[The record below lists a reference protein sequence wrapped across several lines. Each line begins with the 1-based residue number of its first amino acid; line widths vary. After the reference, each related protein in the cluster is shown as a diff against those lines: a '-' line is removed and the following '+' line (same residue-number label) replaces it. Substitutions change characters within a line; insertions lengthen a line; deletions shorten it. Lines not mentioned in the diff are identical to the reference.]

1 MARSTKK
8 RRSAL
13 NRANPKLIGAFVIG
27 AVALV
32 VVGVLLLGGAELL
45 TEKRAFVAYFE
56 GSVKGLN
63 IGAPVEFQGVKVGSV
78 TDIQL
83 QFLTAEMEFR
93 IPVFLQFEPGRMTQV
108 GRQVDARG
116 QFLKPLI
123 ERGLRAQLEM
133 QSIVTGQLIVQLGF
147 HPNTPVKLVGDG
159 KVPEV
164 PTAPTT
170 MQEVT
175 QNVTQALT
183 EIRKLPIPQLI
194 GHLVETAQGLN
205 TIIHSPEVTELIR
218 SVSATAQVTERSIT
232 RIDEQ
237 IGPEMSGHVKNTLE
251 AATALLRDSQQLVR
265 RVDAQ
270 VVPMSNGIQKSLDA
284 FRATMQDSQQLLR
297 HVDTRVTPMAD
308 NLMETSTRLRATIV
322 RVQQVVEGDV
332 VRVLQD
338 TNKTLQEFSGT
349 ARSIRMLADYLERN
363 PDSVL
368 YGKGGS
374 RR

>member
-1 MARSTKK
+1 M
-8 RRSAL
+8 
-13 NRANPKLIGAFVIG
+13 NRANPKVIGAFVVG

-45 TEKRAFVAYFE
+45 TKKQAFVAYFE

-63 IGAPVEFQGVKVGSV
+63 VGAPVEFQGVKVGSV

-93 IPVFLQFEPGRMTQV
+93 IPVFLQFEPGRISQV
-108 GRQVDARG
+108 GRQVEARG

-123 ERGLRAQLEM
+123 ARGLRAQLEM
-133 QSIVTGQLIVQLGF
+133 QSFVTGQLMVQLSF
-147 HPNTPVKLVGDG
+147 LPDTPVKLVGDG
-159 KVPEV
+159 KIPEV

-170 MQEVT
+170 MQEVA

-183 EIRKLPIPQLI
+183 EIRQLPIPQLI
-194 GHLVETAQGLN
+194 GQLAETAQGIN
-205 TIIHSPEVTELIR
+205 TLVHSPDVTELIG
-218 SVSATAQVTERSIT
+218 SMNTTAQVAARGLQ
-232 RIDEQ
+232 RMDEQ
-237 IGPEMSGHVKNTLE
+237 IAPEMRELVKSTLE

-284 FRATMQDSQQLLR
+284 FRATMQDSQQLVR
-297 HVDTRVTPMAD
+297 HVDTRVTPMTD
-308 NLMETSTRLRATIV
+308 NLMETSTRLRATIA
-322 RVQQVVEGDV
+322 RLQQVVDGDV

-338 TNKTLQEFSGT
+338 TNKTLQEFTGT
-349 ARSIRMLADYLERN
+349 ARSFRLLADYLERN
-363 PDSVL
+363 PDAVL
-368 YGKGGS
+368 YGKGGG